1 MSRLTALRSKA
12 EGKTFDSAPKTGA
25 RKTLLHKHEMRQNIR
40 SMLHDYG
47 KISVAGS
54 DVYHHD
60 QAAQVGVQLDDE
72 GRKNLGLLPV
82 IASPPRIAK

>member
-1 MSRLTALRSKA
+1 
-12 EGKTFDSAPKTGA
+12 
-25 RKTLLHKHEMRQNIR
+25 MRQNIR